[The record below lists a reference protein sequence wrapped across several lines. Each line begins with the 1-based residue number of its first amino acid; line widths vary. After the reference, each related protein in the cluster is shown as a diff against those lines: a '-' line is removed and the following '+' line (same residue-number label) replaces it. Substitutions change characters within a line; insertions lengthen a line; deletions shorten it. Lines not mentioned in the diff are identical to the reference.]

1 LGGEAG
7 ESLYFV
13 EQRFTTIGVIVNVI
27 AFGLWLILLMFLSTA
42 WKNRL
47 DGPCASLTQ
56 WAEEVMMGKKSFWL
70 WIDDVQ
76 VEIEEVFGGTQKKT
90 DEVRKLEEN
99 PQ

>member
-1 LGGEAG
+1 
-7 ESLYFV
+7 
-13 EQRFTTIGVIVNVI
+13 
-27 AFGLWLILLMFLSTA
+27 MFLSTA

-90 DEVRKLEEN
+90 DEVRNAHKTICISMILSWDRGQEESPGIPTN
-99 PQ
+99 RYGTKT